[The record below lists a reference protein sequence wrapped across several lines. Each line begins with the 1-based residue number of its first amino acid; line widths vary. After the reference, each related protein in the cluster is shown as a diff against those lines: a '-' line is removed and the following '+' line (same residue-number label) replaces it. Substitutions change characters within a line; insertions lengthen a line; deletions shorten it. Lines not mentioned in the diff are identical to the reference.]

1 MPVTGN
7 LVRAERGTRE
17 DRRRELIDCA
27 ISIIARNGLSGT
39 TLAKVAAQAG
49 LSAGIVNHHF
59 ETKDSLLIETLRILS
74 EEFAAKLEEATAGT
88 ANPASGLAAIIA
100 LSLDPAISSAPKV
113 AVWYAFQAETHWR
126 QSYTELCGE
135 RDRAYM
141 QAIKL
146 LMAPL
151 AGAAADSDIL
161 ARSFAGLLESYWQDI
176 LFEGENFDRAA
187 AALSCLR
194 YLATIF
200 PAQASAFAQASA
212 VAQASAFTNATSAPA
227 QSSKVVA
234 LKTGRYGQDEARHLE
249 GPPATLPAW
258 TYNSEEFFALE
269 TERIFMKEWH
279 IVCHANQIPNA
290 GDYRTFELLNERVFV
305 IRGRDKVIRG
315 FHNVCR
321 HRAHAL
327 VTESA
332 GQCPGVITCPYHG
345 WGYEL
350 NGKLRG
356 VASPDSFA
364 EFDRNE
370 FSLATVDTEV
380 FMGFVFI
387 RFARQGMSVAERL
400 APYAEELKHYR
411 FDELVPVGE
420 LSFQETGADWKNVWD
435 NYLEGYHFNIGHPGL
450 AGLMSGQYDLGTN
463 PAERVGRLS
472 HSLRDGA
479 SNSWSGRMYQ
489 KLMERPQH
497 LPESLRENWTYFFM
511 YPLLSFDVYPDVMG
525 HFQVIPT
532 KPGASQ
538 LRYQNFV
545 LPEQLESR
553 QGRATRWLN
562 FRINGQV
569 QHEDDGLVRSVQSG
583 LKSSA
588 YTTGILSQ
596 KEAVVIDFQ
605 SWIRAAIP
613 VSKLPT
619 HPPLGTVAARNAAM
633 DGS

>member
-1 MPVTGN
+1 MPVSGN
-7 LVRAERGTRE
+7 SVRAERGTRE

-27 ISIIARNGLSGT
+27 ISIIAQNGLSGT

-59 ETKDSLLIETLRILS
+59 ETKDALLIETLRILA
-74 EEFAAKLEEATAGT
+74 EEFESKLEEAVAAT
-88 ANPASGLAAIIA
+88 ANPASGLVAIIT
-100 LSLDPAISSAPKV
+100 LSLNPAISSPPKV

-135 RDRAYM
+135 RDKAYM
-141 QAIKL
+141 QAIKT

-151 AGAAADSDIL
+151 AASVGADADIL

-176 LFEGENFDRAA
+176 LFEGENFDRTE

-194 YLATIF
+194 YLATLF
-200 PAQASAFAQASA
+200 PAQASAFAKASP
-212 VAQASAFTNATSAPA
+212 AP
-227 QSSKVVA
+227 SSPSKVVA
-234 LKTGRYGQDEARHLE
+234 LKTGGSGPDASRHQA

-279 IVCHANQIPNA
+279 IVCHSSQIPNA
-290 GDYRTFELLNERVFV
+290 GDYQTFELLNERVFV
-305 IRGRDKVIRG
+305 IRGRDKLVRG

-327 VTESA
+327 VTEPA

-364 EFDRNE
+364 EFDRQD
-370 FSLATVDTEV
+370 FGLATVDTEV

-387 RFARQGMSVAERL
+387 RFAKEGMSVAERL
-400 APYAEELKHYR
+400 APYAKELKHYR
-411 FDELVPVGE
+411 FEELVPVGE

-450 AGLMSGQYDLGTN
+450 AGLMSGQYDLETRT
-463 PAERVGRLS
+463 AEHVARLS
-472 HSLRDGA
+472 HSLRDGV

-489 KLMERPQH
+489 KLLERPQH
-497 LPESLRENWTYFFM
+497 LPESMRENWTYFFV
-511 YPLLSFDVYPDVMG
+511 YPLLSFDVYPDVIG

-532 KPGASQ
+532 KPGASL

-553 QGRATRWLN
+553 RGRATRWLN

-588 YTTGILSQ
+588 YSTGILSQ

-613 VSKLPT
+613 ISKLPT
-619 HPPLGTVAARNAAM
+619 RPPLGTVAARNAAM
-633 DGS
+633 EGG